1 MPDIRWMTRRDL
13 PEVLEMPPIDNVR
26 LSEDEAIALLSERHN
41 IGMITRDD
49 NNQTTGYVFYSIDS
63 ENELGKVLFIFKLAF
78 NNYDTLSFMLQSLK
92 GKLNERRKSIEI
104 YVQETKLG
112 LQNML
117 KSKEFL
123 AIGVIPNY
131 YKKID
136 SLTGFPQ
143 DPVAYEDAYHM
154 RYVI

>member
-1 MPDIRWMTRRDL
+1 MPNIRWMTRQDL
-13 PEVLEMPPIDNVR
+13 PEVLKIPPVDNIR
-26 LSEDEAIALLSERHN
+26 FSEDKIITLLSERHN
-41 IGMITRDD
+41 IGMVTRDGS
-49 NNQTTGYVFYSIDS
+49 NQITGYVFYNIDS

-78 NNYDTLSFMLQSLK
+78 DNFDTLSFILQSIK

-104 YVQETKLG
+104 YVQETKLE

-123 AIGVIPNY
+123 AISVVPSH

-136 SLTGFPQ
+136 SLTGSPLH
-143 DPVAYEDAYHM
+143 PAAYEDAYHM

>member
-1 MPDIRWMTRRDL
+1 MSNIRWMTRGDL
-13 PEVLEMPPIDNVR
+13 PEVLKMPPVDNVR
-26 LSEDEAIALLSERHN
+26 LSEDEAIALLSERYN
-41 IGMITRDD
+41 IGMVAVD
-49 NNQTTGYVFYSIDS
+49 NNNQIVGYVFYSIDM

-78 NNYDTLSFMLQSLK
+78 NNFDTLSFILQALK
-92 GKLNERRKSIEI
+92 GKLNQRRKSIEI
-104 YVQETKLG
+104 YVQETKLE